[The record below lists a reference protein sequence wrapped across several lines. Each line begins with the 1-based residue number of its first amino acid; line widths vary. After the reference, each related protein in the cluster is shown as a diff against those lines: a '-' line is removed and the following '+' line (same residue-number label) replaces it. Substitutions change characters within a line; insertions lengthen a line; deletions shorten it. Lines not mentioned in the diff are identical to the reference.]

1 MKFNLTVLGS
11 GTSQGV
17 PIIGSDYSEEFLANP
32 KNHRTRS
39 SIYIETEKIRL
50 LIDTT
55 PDLRTQAL
63 REKIKHVDA
72 VIFTHSHADHIMGLD
87 DCRRFCAINNNQ
99 PLPIYAD
106 KKTMSDLE
114 RVYRYAFESPFNPGY
129 FKPNP
134 NLINGPFQI
143 GDLNIIPFQ
152 QEHGSMGS
160 LGFLFKQAKH
170 KRLAYYNDCKRVCQD
185 AIKAAEG
192 VELAIIDALRPIE
205 HPSHMTLD
213 EALITASKIKAKETL
228 LTHLTDFYDHD
239 RDSINLPKNVL
250 LAFDGLKRFIK

>member
-1 MKFNLTVLGS
+1 MKFNLTILGS

-17 PIIGSDYSEEFLANP
+17 PMIGRDYPSDFLSNP

-39 SIYIETEKIRL
+39 SVYIETGEIRL

-63 REKIKHVDA
+63 REEIKKVDA
-72 VIFTHSHADHIMGLD
+72 VLFTHSHADHIMGLD

-106 KKTMSDLE
+106 LKTMTDLE
-114 RVYRYAFESPFNPGY
+114 RVFSYAFKSKFTPGY

-134 NLINGPFQI
+134 HLIDGEFVI
-143 GDLNIIPFQ
+143 GDLKITPFV
-152 QEHGSMGS
+152 QEHGKMGS
-160 LGFLFKQAKH
+160 LGFLFEQGPNKK
-170 KRLAYYNDCKRVCQD
+170 LAYYNDCKRVSPI
-185 AIKAAEG
+185 AINAASG
-192 VELAIIDALRPIE
+192 VDLAIIDALRPAE
-205 HPSHMTLD
+205 HHSHMTLD
-213 EALITASKIKAKETL
+213 EALATARRISAKETL

-239 RDSINLPKNVL
+239 RDSSDLPDTVL
-250 LAFDGLKRFIK
+250 FAFDGLKRSL